1 MCKAVD
7 NDKETGSKRE
17 RQKMMELDFEHTHRG
32 FRKMENSSFLLCENI
47 LFPKSMA
54 CRSNVTCAV
63 VSVNPYRCL
72 QNGITLE

>member
-17 RQKMMELDFEHTHRG
+17 RQKMMELDFEHTHRE
-32 FRKMENSSFLLCENI
+32 FRKLGHGSFYCAKNI
-47 LFPKSMA
+47 LFPNRTA
-54 CRSNVTCAV
+54 CRSTVTCAT

-72 QNGITLE
+72 RNLDIR